1 MEKTF
6 DHYFLMTV
14 EDAKRYAVEVLKK
27 FSPEEKLEGIEIGDG
42 NINYVFKIWSS
53 GSGKSVIIKQA
64 DSLLRSS
71 GRPLDQN
78 RNHIEAKILQ
88 FEGKYAPAFVPEVY
102 YHDNVM
108 AATSMEDVSTYKN
121 LRKELMECQIYPHLA
136 ENMAEFLAEV
146 LLPSTDLVMDKMEK
160 KKLVGEFI
168 NPQICE
174 ITERLVLSDPYE
186 EGCIRNNV
194 FPGNEA
200 FVQEFLYH
208 NTALQSQVALL
219 RDRFMNC
226 AQAMLHGDLHTGSI
240 FANNEGIKVLDPEF
254 AFYGPMGYDIGNII
268 GNLFFS
274 LANKRYAHPEQAA
287 SSQQLEKCIADFCDL
302 LYEKMDSRYDALVQ
316 FHLYRTETF
325 KYSYLNSVMADSF
338 GFAGTEMIRR
348 VVGCSKVIE
357 VSQVTDPD
365 VRLPME
371 RALLKMGIWL
381 IMHRDEIA
389 DGSELIH
396 QFHLIQ
402 A

>member
-1 MEKTF
+1 MEKPF
-6 DHYFLMTV
+6 DHFFLMTV
-14 EDAKRYAVEVLKK
+14 ADAKRYAVEVLHR
-27 FSPEEKLEGIEIGDG
+27 FSPGEALEGIEIGDG
-42 NINYVFKIWSS
+42 NINYVFKVWSTD
-53 GSGKSVIIKQA
+53 SGKSVIIKQA

-78 RNHIEAKILQ
+78 RNHIEAKVLR
-88 FEGKYAPAFVPEVY
+88 FEGEFAPSFVPEVY

-108 AATSMEDVSTYKN
+108 AATSMEDVSAYRN
-121 LRKELMECQIYPHLA
+121 LRKELMAGHVYPHLA
-136 ENMAEFLAEV
+136 ENMAEFLAQV

-160 KKLVGEFI
+160 KRLVGEFL
-168 NPQICE
+168 NPQLCE

-186 EGCIRNNV
+186 EGCIRNQV

-208 NTALQSQVALL
+208 NGGLQAQVALL

-240 FANNEGIKVLDPEF
+240 FANEDGIKVLDPEF

-274 LANKRYAHPEQAA
+274 LANKRYAHPEEAA
-287 SSQQLEKCIADFCDL
+287 VSDQLEHCIADFCDL
-302 LYEKMDSRYDALVQ
+302 VYEKLSRRYDTLVQ
-316 FHLYRTETF
+316 FPLYRSAVF
-325 KYSYLNSVMADSF
+325 KASYLHGILADSF
-338 GFAGTEMIRR
+338 GFAGTEIIRR
-348 VVGCSKVIE
+348 VVGCSKVAE
-357 VSQVTDPD
+357 VTQVTDPGI
-365 VRLPME
+365 RLPME

-381 IMHRDEIA
+381 IMHRGTITG
-389 DGSELIH
+389 GSELIR